1 MEKVLIEKSP
11 EVSLEMGIFLTPFI
25 NTRRRMMLAIGTAL
39 MTAIRKLWD
48 RVRMLSLARVF
59 NSRCNWLA
67 WVAIVFSYQVTPLES
82 LGLAS

>member
-1 MEKVLIEKSP
+1 
-11 EVSLEMGIFLTPFI
+11 
-25 NTRRRMMLAIGTAL
+25 MLAIGTAL

-59 NSRCNWLA
+59 NSRCDWRA